1 MGDKGAKK
9 SSTTTVRGTVR
20 KLGLEGGLWALVTDA
35 GESWELLDA
44 PADLKVNGQRA
55 EVELTRRGADATIG
69 MVGNAGR
76 VSRWS
81 KL

>member
-1 MGDKGAKK
+1 MAAKGDKK
-9 SSTTTVRGTVR
+9 SSNTTIRGTVR

-44 PADLKVNGQRA
+44 PAELKENGLRA
-55 EVELTRRGADATIG
+55 EVELTKRGADATIG

-76 VSRWS
+76 VRGWS